1 MNIVRESWSGKKMR
15 FHAFFKRKRVNI
27 DLRKFAPST
36 YSNRDQNVARVTLQ
50 YRSKGLQHL
59 HARKMRVV
67 CV

>member
-36 YSNRDQNVARVTLQ
+36 YSNRDQNVARVTLV
-50 YRSKGLQHL
+50 RGSEWGWGGVHMSV
-59 HARKMRVV
+59 AG
-67 CV
+67 